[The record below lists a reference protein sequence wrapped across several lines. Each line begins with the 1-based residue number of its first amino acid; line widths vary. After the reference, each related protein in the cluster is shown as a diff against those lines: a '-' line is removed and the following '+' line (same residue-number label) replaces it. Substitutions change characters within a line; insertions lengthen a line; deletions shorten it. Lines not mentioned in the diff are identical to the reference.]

1 MTSPDQPDPERCAED
16 VRWGRV
22 NRRRDRIRA
31 EIRRSRDG
39 DHKVPT
45 WVLATILALIL
56 LGWLYLI
63 LTS

>member
-1 MTSPDQPDPERCAED
+1 MTSPDQPDPERSAQD

-22 NRRRDRIRA
+22 NRRRERLRA

-39 DHKVPT
+39 DHKVP
-45 WVLATILALIL
+45 TILALIL